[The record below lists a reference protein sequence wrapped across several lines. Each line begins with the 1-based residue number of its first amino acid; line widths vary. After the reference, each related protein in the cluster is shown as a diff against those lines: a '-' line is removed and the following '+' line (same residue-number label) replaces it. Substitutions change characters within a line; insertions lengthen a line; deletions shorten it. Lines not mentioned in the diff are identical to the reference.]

1 VQRTLETMSLRR
13 RSQAG
18 TDAAAA
24 VDQLDD
30 LVGMTTRIEALL
42 ERAAANPHA
51 RGVRGEVVQ
60 AQRELRVLKNR
71 LCAASTTTSP

>member
-1 VQRTLETMSLRR
+1 MSLRR

-24 VDQLDD
+24 VDQLED
-30 LVGMTTRIEALL
+30 LVGMTSRIEALL

-51 RGVRGEVVQ
+51 RGVADNLAVGEPSESSARTVSP
-60 AQRELRVLKNR
+60 EDSSSGL
-71 LCAASTTTSP
+71 ST